1 LHLSAVTIGEIRA
14 GIEIT
19 REQDPNKTAEID
31 VWLQQVA
38 ETYNILSMDARTFP
52 FWRRLM
58 HRKSDE
64 VIEDAMVAAT
74 RTVVSSLAMH
84 EISRIAVFKP

>member
-1 LHLSAVTIGEIRA
+1 
-14 GIEIT
+14 
-19 REQDPNKTAEID
+19 
-31 VWLQQVA
+31 
-38 ETYNILSMDARTFP
+38 
-52 FWRRLM
+52 
-58 HRKSDE
+58 